1 MGEHW
6 VHILTLAEVIVMPLI
21 VFLTQHIVL
30 KRLNEFDAKR
40 EVARKENERR
50 QNAMER
56 GIRSLL
62 RAELVRAHSK
72 WMPRGYCPLETKEY
86 VSRTYDAYHNMG
98 GNDIG
103 SAMYHDLMELPVNS
117 E

>member
-1 MGEHW
+1 MGDSWLH
-6 VHILTLAEVIVMPLI
+6 VLAVAEVFVVPLV
-21 VFLTQHIVL
+21 VFLVQHRVL
-30 KRLNEFDAKR
+30 AKLDAFDAKR
-40 EVARKENERR
+40 DEARKENEKR

-86 VSRTYDAYHNMG
+86 VSRTYDAYHGMG

-103 SAMYHDLMELPVNS
+103 SAMYHDLMELPTKQD
-117 E
+117 

>member
-1 MGEHW
+1 MESNW
-6 VHILTLAEVIVMPLI
+6 VHILAVIEVFIVPLI
-21 VFLTQHIVL
+21 VFVTQHIVL
-30 KRLNEFDAKR
+30 KRLNEFDEKR
-40 EVARKENERR
+40 EKARKENERR

-86 VSRTYDAYHNMG
+86 VSRTYDAYHGMG

-103 SAMYHDLMELPVNS
+103 SAMYHDLMELPVTS

>member
-1 MGEHW
+1 M
-6 VHILTLAEVIVMPLI
+6 
-21 VFLTQHIVL
+21 
-30 KRLNEFDAKR
+30 
-40 EVARKENERR
+40 
-50 QNAMER
+50 
-56 GIRSLL
+56 
-62 RAELVRAHSK
+62 
-72 WMPRGYCPLETKEY
+72 ETKEY